1 MKQDVFWRFFDRE
14 AAPRLGVRA
23 ITFRRT
29 FECLDRME
37 GPITIVETGCAR
49 QAGNWEGDGQ
59 STVLF
64 DRYVSTRDAHS
75 KCVTVDL
82 SEAAVA
88 ACRALVGPRV
98 SVNRED
104 SVTFLGKFADEAKAA
119 GRTIDF
125 LYLDSF
131 DLDRTHWYPSA
142 IHHLKEL
149 AAAMR
154 CLRPDSL
161 VVVDDC
167 PLVADL
173 VPASD
178 GKFEFIGEPS
188 IGGKGRLV
196 AEYAAAVGAKLEFC
210 GYQAGWTGLVRNV

>member
-1 MKQDVFWRFFDRE
+1 MKQDAFWRFFDRE
-14 AAPRLGVRA
+14 AAPRLGLREP
-23 ITFRRT
+23 TFRRT
-29 FECLDRME
+29 FECLDRMK
-37 GPITIVETGCAR
+37 GAITIVETGCAR
-49 QAGNWEGDGQ
+49 QDGNWEGDGQ

-64 DRYVSTRDAHS
+64 DRYVSARDAHS
-75 KCVTVDL
+75 KCATVDL

-88 ACRALVGPRV
+88 TCRTLVGPRV
-98 SVNRED
+98 SVNCGD
-104 SVTFLGKFADEAKAA
+104 SVAFLGTFADEAKAG

-149 AAAMR
+149 AASIR

-167 PLVADL
+167 PLVADI
-173 VPASD
+173 VPAST
-178 GKFEFIGEPS
+178 GNFEFIGEPS

-196 AEYAAAVGAKLEFC
+196 AEYAAAVGARLEFS
-210 GYQAGWTGLVRNV
+210 GYQAGWTGLVRNF

>member
-1 MKQDVFWRFFDRE
+1 
-14 AAPRLGVRA
+14 
-23 ITFRRT
+23 
-29 FECLDRME
+29 
-37 GPITIVETGCAR
+37 
-49 QAGNWEGDGQ
+49 
-59 STVLF
+59 VLF
-64 DRYVSTRDAHS
+64 DRYVSVRDAHS

-88 ACRALVGPRV
+88 ACRILVGPRV
-98 SVNRED
+98 SVNCGD
-104 SVTFLGKFADEAKAA
+104 SVAFLGRFADEAKAGA
-119 GRTIDF
+119 RTIDF
-125 LYLDSF
+125 LYLDSY

-149 AAAMR
+149 AASIR

-173 VPASD
+173 VPA
-178 GKFEFIGEPS
+178 GTGNFEFIGEPS

-196 AEYAAAVGAKLEFC
+196 AEFATAVGAKLEFS

>member
-1 MKQDVFWRFFDRE
+1 MRQEAFWRFFDRE
-14 AAPRLGVRA
+14 AAPRLGLRA
-23 ITFRRT
+23 PTFRKM
-29 FECLDRME
+29 FECLDRTD
-37 GPITIVETGCAR
+37 GAITIVETGCAR

-64 DRYVSTRDAHS
+64 DRYVSARDAHS
-75 KCVTVDL
+75 RCVTVDL

-88 ACRALVGPRV
+88 ACRTLVGPRV
-98 SVNRED
+98 SVNHDD
-104 SVTFLGKFADEAKAA
+104 SVAFLGRFADEAKSA

-149 AAAMR
+149 AAAIR
-154 CLRPDSL
+154 CLRPGSL

-173 VPASD
+173 VPAAD

-196 AEYAAAVGAKLEFC
+196 AEYAAAVGARLEFS
-210 GYQAGWTGLVRNV
+210 GYQAGWTGLVRAA